1 MSRRV
6 FLVDGART
14 PILKARTGRGPF
26 SAADLAVQAGR
37 PLLARSG
44 IPVEDFD
51 EVVLGC
57 VMPSEREANIGRV
70 AALRLG
76 FDQATPA
83 WTVQRNCASGM
94 QAVDSAMNR
103 IQLGHSDLVLAGG
116 VEAMS
121 HAPVLFGEKYVNW
134 LGKMFGARSL
144 GQKLGVFSQFRFSLL
159 SPVFALE
166 HGLTDPV
173 VKLNMGQTA
182 EKIAHRFG
190 ISRMQMDSFAVRSH
204 LRATQAAEEGAF
216 SEEIVP
222 AFDQNGKVYERDDGV
237 RADSNVEKLS
247 TLKPVFDKPHGKVT
261 AANSSQISD
270 GAAWVILASEEAVE
284 KYNLKPLAEIKTV
297 HWAGLDPA
305 EMGLGPA
312 HATAKV
318 LKEQGLSLSDIDY
331 WEYNE
336 AFAGQVLACQEA
348 LKSVEYCQQELGA
361 EGALGE
367 IDDERLNIHGGAVAC
382 GHPVGMSGTRIILHL
397 AHILRQKNAK
407 RGIASLCIGGGQG
420 GATLV
425 ESMPAEAA

>member
-14 PILKARTGRGPF
+14 FA
-26 SAADLAVQAGR
+26 AADLAVQAGR
-37 PLLARSG
+37 PLLARSK
-44 IPVEDFD
+44 VAAKEFD
-51 EVVLGC
+51 EVILGC

-76 FDQATPA
+76 FDQSTPA

-94 QAVDSAMNR
+94 QSIDSAMNR
-103 IQLGHSDLVLAGG
+103 IQLGHADLILAGG

-121 HAPVLFGEKYVNW
+121 HAPVMFGEKYVNW
-134 LGKMFGARSL
+134 LGKIFGARSIQ
-144 GQKLGVFSQFRFSLL
+144 QKLSVFSKFRTSLL
-159 SPVFALE
+159 KPVFALE

-182 EKIAHRFG
+182 ENVAKRFD
-190 ISRMQMDSFAVRSH
+190 ISREQMDTYAVRSH
-204 LRATQAAEEGAF
+204 LRASEASETGAF
-216 SEEIVP
+216 NDEIVP
-222 AFDQNGKVYERDDGV
+222 IFDNRGKVYDVDDGV

-247 TLKPVFDKPHGKVT
+247 TLKPVFDKPFGKVT

-284 KYNLKPLAEIKTV
+284 NYQLEPLAEVKTV
-297 HWAGLDPA
+297 HWAGLDPS
-305 EMGLGPA
+305 EMGLGPVY
-312 HATAKV
+312 ATAKV
-318 LKEQGLSLSDIDY
+318 LKDQDLTVNDIDY

-336 AFAGQVLACQEA
+336 AFAAQVLGCCEA
-348 LKSVEYCQQELGA
+348 LKSDDYCREEIGLEA
-361 EGALGE
+361 ALGE
-367 IDDERLNIHGGAVAC
+367 IDQDKLNIHGGAVAC
-382 GHPVGMSGTRIILHL
+382 GHPVGMSGTRIVLHL
-397 AHILRQKNAK
+397 AHILKQKNAK

-425 ESMPAEAA
+425 EAI

>member
-14 PILKARTGRGPF
+14 PILKARSGRGPF
-26 SAADLAVQAGR
+26 AAADLAVQAGR
-37 PLLARSG
+37 PLLARSK
-44 IPVEDFD
+44 VAAKEFD
-51 EVVLGC
+51 EVILGC

-76 FDQATPA
+76 FDQSTPA

-94 QAVDSAMNR
+94 QSIDSAMNR
-103 IQLGHSDLVLAGG
+103 IQLGHADLILAGG

-121 HAPVLFGEKYVNW
+121 HAPVMFGEKYVNW
-134 LGKMFGARSL
+134 LGKIFGARSIQ
-144 GQKLGVFSQFRFSLL
+144 QKLSVFSKFRTSLL
-159 SPVFALE
+159 KPVFALE

-182 EKIAHRFG
+182 ENVAKRFD
-190 ISRMQMDSFAVRSH
+190 ISREQMDTYAVRSH
-204 LRATQAAEEGAF
+204 LRASEASETGAF
-216 SEEIVP
+216 NDEIVP
-222 AFDQNGKVYERDDGV
+222 IFDNRGKVYDVDDGV

-247 TLKPVFDKPHGKVT
+247 TLKPVFDKPFGKVT

-284 KYNLKPLAEIKTV
+284 NYQLEPLAEVKTV
-297 HWAGLDPA
+297 HWAGLDPS
-305 EMGLGPA
+305 EMGLGPVY
-312 HATAKV
+312 ATAKV
-318 LKEQGLSLSDIDY
+318 LKDQDLTVNDIDY

-336 AFAGQVLACQEA
+336 AFAAQVLGCCEA
-348 LKSVEYCQQELGA
+348 LKSDDYCREEIGLEA
-361 EGALGE
+361 ALGE
-367 IDDERLNIHGGAVAC
+367 IDQDKLNIHGGAVAC
-382 GHPVGMSGTRIILHL
+382 GHPVGMSGTRIVLHL
-397 AHILRQKNAK
+397 AHILKQKNAK

-425 ESMPAEAA
+425 EAI

>member
-1 MSRRV
+1 MNRPV

-14 PILKARTGRGPF
+14 PILKARSGRGPF

-37 PLLARSG
+37 PLLARSRLAAR
-44 IPVEDFD
+44 DFD
-51 EVVLGC
+51 EVVLAC

-103 IQLGHSDLVLAGG
+103 IQLGHADLVFAGG

-134 LGKMFGARSL
+134 LGKIFSAKSVQ
-144 GQKLGVFSQFRFSLL
+144 QKLAALSRFRLSLL
-159 SPVFALE
+159 KPVFALE

-182 EKIAHRFG
+182 EKVASRFD
-190 ISRMQMDSFAVRSH
+190 ISREQMDCFAVRSH
-204 LRATQAAEEGAF
+204 LRASQAADEGVF
-216 SEEIVP
+216 KDEIVP
-222 AFDQNGKVYERDDGV
+222 IFDNSGKVYKTDDGV
-237 RADSNVEKLS
+237 RPDANVEKLS
-247 TLKPVFDKPHGKVT
+247 SLKPVFDKPFGKVT

-284 KYNLKPLAEIKTV
+284 KYQLEPLAELKTV
-297 HWAGLDPA
+297 QWAGLDPS
-305 EMGLGPA
+305 EMGLGPV

-318 LKEQGLSLSDIDY
+318 LQEQGLGVADIDY

-336 AFAGQVLACQEA
+336 AFAGQVLGCCAA
-348 LKSVEYCQQELGA
+348 LASDDYCRAELGLDS
-361 EGALGE
+361 ALGQM
-367 IDDERLNIHGGAVAC
+367 DQDKLNIHGGAVAC

-397 AHILRQKNAK
+397 ANILKQKNAK

-425 ESMPAEAA
+425 EAV